1 MSPFTRREFVKGSL
15 VAGALASVGTSSL
28 SAAVGGGSATDK
40 VVLGKSGVKVT
51 RLAFGTGS
59 DNGYVQKRLGQ
70 AEFNRLIAYA
80 YDHGIR
86 FFETAEAYV
95 TPAMLGEA
103 LKPFP
108 RESYTLMTKVTTDEG
123 VDPAQRFDEMR
134 KTMKTDY
141 FDIML
146 LHWQHTSDWMSTT
159 KQWQDGVERA
169 QQKKTIVARGA
180 SVHGLPAL
188 RQMPGNPWVQVALMR
203 VNHAGA
209 RMDGPTFQD
218 GNNPGNVPEVMDH
231 FKQVKRDGT
240 GIIGMKLVGGGE
252 FSNSPEDRQKAMRFA
267 FREAGVQSV
276 TVGFKSTGEIDEAVR
291 NLGLALA

>member
-1 MSPFTRREFVKGSL
+1 MSPITRREFVKGSL
-15 VAGALASVGTSSL
+15 AAGALATVGTGAL
-28 SAAVGGGSATDK
+28 SAAVTGGSATDK

-51 RLAFGTGS
+51 RLAFGTGT
-59 DNGYVQKRLGQ
+59 DNGVVQKRLGQ
-70 AEFNRLIAYA
+70 QEFNRLIGYA

-95 TPAMLGEA
+95 TPAMLGVA
-103 LKPFP
+103 LKPYP
-108 RESYTLMTKVTTDEG
+108 RDSYVLMTKVTTDEG

-134 KTMKTDY
+134 KTMGMDY

-169 QQKKTIVARGA
+169 QQKKVIVARGA

-203 VNHAGA
+203 INHAGD

-218 GNNPGNVPEVMDH
+218 GTNPSNVPEVVDH
-231 FKQVKRDGT
+231 FHQVRKDGT
-240 GIIGMKLVGGGE
+240 GVIGMKLIGGGN
-252 FSNSPEDRQKAMRFA
+252 FTNSHEDRQKAMRFA
-267 FREAGVQSV
+267 FREAGAQSV
-276 TVGFKSTGEIDEAVR
+276 TVGFKSTGEIDEAVK
-291 NLGLALA
+291 NVGLALA